1 MYYICMCVC
10 AHGKLNGMKPP
21 QELITDMSKLLIVES
36 PTKART
42 IGKMLGNDYAIIASM
57 GHIRD
62 LPERELGVDIA
73 NRFAP
78 QYVDTP
84 RSKSVVKELRAAAK
98 NADEIYLAPD
108 PDREGEA
115 IAWHLA
121 EVLEKSTKAPLYR
134 VSFHEITRSAIEKA
148 MSEKGEINLKLV
160 DAQQARRVL
169 DRIVGY
175 QVSPLLWSKIEKGS
189 SAGRVQSVAL
199 RLVVER
205 ERAITAF
212 QPEEYWVF
220 ALVFRAE
227 DGREFTTRL
236 FKIDGKD
243 FKVGSGVEAEKLM
256 EAVRRGAPPE
266 VGQVSTAERKRYAPP
281 PFTTSTLQQTA
292 NTVLHYSATNTM
304 RYAQQ
309 LYEGMDIGEGGAVG
323 LITYMRTDSVTIARE
338 AQEAALAFI
347 RESYGEAYLPVKP
360 NFYKNKAAAQE
371 AHEAIRPTD
380 VRRTPEMM
388 EPFLDSSQFRL
399 YALIW
404 RRFTASQ
411 MAPAIQNLT
420 TVDVVLGGSDSHAY
434 TFRATA
440 SVPVFAGFSKV
451 YEDEKKTKS
460 ESREAEVLGSLK
472 SGDPLT
478 IKEFETEQKFTEPP
492 PRYSEAAL
500 IKELEENG
508 IGRPSTYATTLRTIQ
523 DRAYVDR
530 EQGKLIPTEL
540 GFRVNDF
547 LVGRLPELFD
557 VGFTAKME
565 QELDEIEEGKVSW
578 TDMMADFYAKFSP
591 WLEEARDFD
600 APPPEEAKRLFDM
613 LEEIVF
619 DAPEKA
625 GRRTYDD
632 GKFVRSI
639 RDKFTEEGK
648 ITAKQYQALLGIAAK
663 YRPQL
668 DGKLEKLPE
677 DLRSAVETAA
687 AEHAE
692 RREKREQSQAA
703 AAAIDYAGL
712 FAAFDNV
719 TFEPPTKKGRFTY
732 DDKKF
737 FLSLKRQALDGKALS
752 EKQNAALRRMAQKYR
767 GELTDPPL
775 VDAIL
780 GATAA
785 AETQEGE
792 APQPAATNPVAA
804 NPAVARLL
812 EGLSKVTQ
820 WAEPV
825 KKGRF
830 TYDDKEFYESITKQ
844 HGSGRILSDRQV
856 AALKK
861 IASKYSVKGEVDHE

>member
-1 MYYICMCVC
+1 M
-10 AHGKLNGMKPP
+10 P
-21 QELITDMSKLLIVES
+21 KLLIVES

-42 IGKMLGNDYAIIASM
+42 IGKMLGKDYSIIASM

-98 NADEIYLAPD
+98 QADEIYLAPD

-115 IAWHLA
+115 IAWHLS
-121 EVLEKSTKAPLYR
+121 EVLTKTTKAPFYR
-134 VSFHEITRSAIEKA
+134 VSFHEITRSAIERA
-148 MSEKGEINLKLV
+148 MGEKGEINLNLV

-205 ERAITAF
+205 ERAINAF
-212 QPEEYWVF
+212 QSEEYWVF
-220 ALVFRAE
+220 SLVFRTE

-243 FKVGSGVEAEKLM
+243 FKVGSGVEADRLM
-256 EAVRRGAPPE
+256 EAIRKGAPPA
-266 VGQVSTAERKRYAPP
+266 VGPVTTAERKRHAPP

-309 LYEGMDIGEGGAVG
+309 LYEGMDIGEGGSVG
-323 LITYMRTDSVTIARE
+323 LITYMRTDSVTIAQE
-338 AQEAALAFI
+338 AQEAARAFI
-347 RESYGEAYLPVKP
+347 REAYGASYLPEKP

-380 VRRTPEMM
+380 VRRTPEAMA
-388 EPFLDSSQFRL
+388 PFLDSTQLRL
-399 YALIW
+399 YTLIW

-420 TVDVVLGGSDSHAY
+420 TVDVPLGGADSHNY
-434 TFRATA
+434 TFRATTT
-440 SVPVFAGFSKV
+440 VPVFAGFSKV
-451 YEDEKKTKS
+451 YEDEKKSKD

-472 SGDPLT
+472 TGDPLT
-478 IKEFETEQKFTEPP
+478 IADFGKEQKFTEPP

-508 IGRPSTYATTLRTIQ
+508 IGRPSTYATILKTIQ

-530 EQGKLIPTEL
+530 DQGKLMPTEL

-565 QELDEIEEGKVSW
+565 QELDEIEEGKVGW
-578 TDMMADFYAKFSP
+578 TDMMTEFYAKFAP
-591 WLEEARDFD
+591 WLEAARDFD
-600 APPPEEAKRLFDM
+600 APPPDEAKKLFD
-613 LEEIVF
+613 LLDDVAF
-619 DAPEKA
+619 DAPEKS

-632 GKFVRSI
+632 GKFFRSI
-639 RDKFTEEGK
+639 RDKFTEDGK
-648 ITAKQYQALLGIAAK
+648 VSARQYQALLGIAAK
-663 YRPQL
+663 YRNQL
-668 DGKLEKLPE
+668 DGKLDALPE
-677 DLRSAVETAA
+677 SLRAAVEAAA

-712 FAAFDNV
+712 FAAFDKV
-719 TFEPPTKKGRFTY
+719 TFEPPVKKGRFTY

-737 FLSLKRQALDGKALS
+737 LQSLKRQALDGKALS
-752 EKQNAALRRMAQKYR
+752 DKQNAALRRMAQKYH
-767 GELTDPPL
+767 GELTDPAL
-775 VDAIL
+775 VDSIL
-780 GATAA
+780 GAAAA
-785 AETQEGE
+785 AEAPEGE
-792 APQPAATNPVAA
+792 APRTAAAPD
-804 NPAVARLL
+804 PAVARLL

-830 TYDDKEFYESITKQ
+830 TYDDKEFYESIAKQ
-844 HGSGRILSDRQV
+844 HGSGRVLSDRQV

-861 IASKYSVKGEVDHE
+861 MASKYSIKSEVDHE